1 MMSGLGKAGQNRQI
15 YLSASGRCL
24 PGGVGCRLDSF
35 RDGAMIRTHER
46 VLVEVRRQATAE
58 REAYRRLLER
68 EQHMLA
74 RYRSAPRLARPEE
87 HRASLRAAKRLAREG
102 LDAHRRA
109 LEQNRWILQLV
120 ALYEQLQALRR
131 SRVRRKEKAEQPV
144 AQELL
149 PSPQGV
155 G

>member
-1 MMSGLGKAGQNRQI
+1 
-15 YLSASGRCL
+15 
-24 PGGVGCRLDSF
+24 
-35 RDGAMIRTHER
+35 MIRTHER

-68 EQHMLA
+68 ERQGLA
-74 RYRSAPRLARPEE
+74 RYRSAPRVTRPEE
-87 HRASLRAAKRLAREG
+87 HRANLLAARRLAREG

-109 LEQNRWILQLV
+109 LEQNPWILQLV
-120 ALYEQLQALRR
+120 ALYEQLQVLRK
-131 SRVRRKEKAEQPV
+131 SRGRRKEKADHPV

-149 PSPQGV
+149 PSPQTV